1 MVIISKAMIKKLDEL
16 KAKENMDKNLDAL
29 SKELKNYAFNYC
41 QKQHKKFMSY
51 LVSESDKPNK
61 NKRVIL
67 SDGISFGDSIKSKM
81 N

>member
-1 MVIISKAMIKKLDEL
+1 MVIISKAMIKKLNEL
-16 KAKENMDKNLDAL
+16 KVKENMDKNLDAL
-29 SKELKNYAFNYC
+29 NKELCFQLLPKTT
-41 QKQHKKFMSY
+41 QKFMSY

-61 NKRVIL
+61 NKRIIL

>member
-16 KAKENMDKNLDAL
+16 KAKENMNKNLDVL
-29 SKELKNYAFNYC
+29 RNNEFFQLYPKTT
-41 QKQHKKFMSY
+41 QDFMSY
-51 LVSESDKPNK
+51 LVSESNKPNK
-61 NKRVIL
+61 NKRIIL

>member
-29 SKELKNYAFNYC
+29 NKDL
-41 QKQHKKFMSY
+41 KKFMSH

-61 NKRVIL
+61 NKRIIL